1 MNQPPVLNINPVAEI
16 LASVRSSLSKAQSS
30 FDDGILRDEPS
41 EEYVQYW
48 LENAFIEMRLF
59 LETANLLN
67 ALESIKRLHSLA
79 KKNYSK
85 ADVSPESGEPY
96 LIWASKLRQYVHA
109 AESIF
114 GEPKSGTITK
124 DVVEILRATQ
134 YSIIDPKCF
143 DHAPRNERDVHVRI
157 EAVLQCVFPDL
168 INKPPITKQ
177 IKHFEPDTGLP
188 SIRTLIEYKF
198 ITCNDEA
205 KRVAEEVLADT
216 RGYISQ
222 EWNQFVYVI
231 YETKR
236 IKPEKQW
243 NQLFRSSDV
252 GSNTSILVIHGEEP
266 AKAKE
271 IRRKAAGVRS

>member
-1 MNQPPVLNINPVAEI
+1 
-16 LASVRSSLSKAQSS
+16 
-30 FDDGILRDEPS
+30 
-41 EEYVQYW
+41 
-48 LENAFIEMRLF
+48 MRLF
-59 LETANLLN
+59 LEAANLSN
-67 ALESIKRLHSLA
+67 ALESVKRLHSLA
-79 KKNYSK
+79 KKDYSK
-85 ADVSPESGEPY
+85 ADISPEFGEPY

-124 DVVEILRATQ
+124 DVVDILRATQ

-157 EAVLQCVFPDL
+157 EAVLRCVFPDL
-168 INKPPITKQ
+168 INKPQITKQ

-216 RGYISQ
+216 RGYLSP
-222 EWNQFVYVI
+222 EWNQFIYVI

-243 NQLFRSSDV
+243 NQLLRSSDV
-252 GSNTSILVIHGEEP
+252 GSNTSVLVIHGEEP
-266 AKAKE
+266 AKVKE
-271 IRRKAAGVRS
+271 IVRKASGVRS